1 MENDTNKTQ
10 RHQAPGRADREGL
23 SVIQLFQMFPDDAS
37 ARKWLEEMRW
47 PTGERHCPRCG
58 SLKTKTVPSE
68 NPMPYHCGDCR
79 KYFSVQT
86 GTVMQSSRVGMQK
99 WVIAM
104 YLMSTS
110 LKGVSS
116 MKLHRDLG
124 VTQKTAWHLAQK
136 IRQGWLDGQDDG
148 ERLDGI
154 VEVDETY
161 IGGKAKTMHAKDRK
175 ARKQYSNKHTVVGIL
190 ERDGSIRVAH
200 TEKHDAPD
208 MVRENVCSEN
218 AVLMTD
224 AAVVYKHLGAEFDHH
239 VVNHSIGE
247 YVRGMAHTNGIESF
261 WATLK
266 RGYKGTYHKMSAK
279 HLSRYIVEF
288 AGRHNVRDFDT
299 MVQMEMLA
307 KGFVGKR
314 LRYQDLVK

>member
-1 MENDTNKTQ
+1 M
-10 RHQAPGRADREGL
+10 RREGQSYSITL
-23 SVIQLFQMFPDDAS
+23 TPDGSPHDAS

-47 PTGERHCPRCG
+47 PDGERHCPHCG
-58 SLKTKTVPSE
+58 SVKTKTVPNE
-68 NPMPYHCGDCR
+68 KPMPYQCGDCR

-86 GTVMQSSRVGMQK
+86 GTVMHSSRVGMQK

-124 VTQKTAWHLAQK
+124 VTQKTAWMLAQK
-136 IRQGWLDGQDDG
+136 IRQGWLEGQDDSDK
-148 ERLDGI
+148 LDGV

-161 IGGKAKTMHAKDRK
+161 IGGSSKNMHAKDRK
-175 ARKQYSNKHTVVGIL
+175 ARKQWNNKETVVGIL
-190 ERDGSIRVAH
+190 ERDGDIRVAH
-200 TEKHDAPD
+200 IEKQDAPE
-208 MVRENVCSEN
+208 MVRENVCPDN

-224 AAVVYKHLGAEFDHH
+224 AAVVYKHLGAEYDHH
-239 VVNHSIGE
+239 AVNHSVGE

-266 RGYKGTYHKMSAK
+266 RGYKGTYHKMSPK
-279 HLSRYIVEF
+279 HLSRYITEF

-299 MVQMEMLA
+299 IVQMEMLA

-314 LRYQDLVK
+314 LRYKDLIK

>member
-1 MENDTNKTQ
+1 MKNDANTTQ

-23 SVIQLFQMFPDDAS
+23 SVIELFQMFPDNVS

-47 PTGERHCPRCG
+47 PDGERHCPHCG

-79 KYFSVQT
+79 KYFSVKT
-86 GTVMQSSRVGMQK
+86 GTGMQSSKVGLQK

-124 VTQKTAWHLAQK
+124 VTQKTAWFLAQK
-136 IRQGWLDGQDDG
+136 IRQGWIEGQDDDK
-148 ERLDGI
+148 LDGI

-161 IGGKAKTMHAKDRK
+161 IGGKSKNMHAKDRK
-175 ARKQYSNKHTVVGIL
+175 ERKQYSNKATVVGAI
-190 ERDGSIRVAH
+190 ERDGEVRVAH
-200 TEKHDAPD
+200 IKKEQAPAF
-208 MVRENVCSEN
+208 VQKNVCPEN
-218 AVLMTD
+218 SVVMTD
-224 AAVVYKHLGAEFDHH
+224 AAVVYRQLDNDFERES
-239 VVNHSIGE
+239 VNHSIGE
-247 YVRGMAHTNGIESF
+247 YVRGKAHTNGIESF

-266 RGYKGTYHKMSAK
+266 RGYKGTYHKMSHK
-279 HLSRYIVEF
+279 HLSRYITEF

-299 MVQMEMLA
+299 IIQMEMLA

-314 LRYQDLVK
+314 LRYNDLIS